1 MHTLNFPLYRFKR
14 YYDGNSMLIKSPNDK
29 WAIKVAQFVD
39 KIGTVKASLLF
50 VLLIL
55 LFTVTGSYLVR
66 LSFGSVMDKEDYV
79 SAIVL
84 TVVGA
89 PYLLFLFSTL
99 IKQLQ
104 HSRINLEEAVS
115 QLERLRRHDVILN
128 RELQNNIRQL
138 NYEIEQRKQAQLER
152 EGMLT
157 KLEREIKQKS
167 EQEIEARRL
176 SMLTRSIIDAS
187 PDLIYYR
194 NEEGRFEGCNKVAE
208 ALVGKTQEELMGLT
222 PHQVY
227 DEELARQVAASD
239 HEVLETNSS
248 ITEELW
254 LKFADG
260 RRRYFEMRKVP
271 FFDQDGVRLGLLAF
285 GRDMTERKQ
294 SQLAIEQA
302 SKDKTK
308 FIATISHELRT
319 PLNGIVGLSRMLR
332 DTKLDS
338 EQFEWVSTIYAS
350 AITLGN
356 IFNDIIDLDK
366 LDRDKVEMQ
375 YKTVVTVSFVNELA
389 SIIKLL
395 AADKGLT
402 FKWQIID
409 PVPVA
414 FEADGTRLRQVL
426 WNMLYN
432 AVKFTQHGSVS
443 LTMSAKIQSETKAD
457 ITFTIQ
463 DTGIGI
469 AKDELNKIF
478 AMYYQVS
485 RDDFQSA
492 TGTGIGLA
500 ICQQMVDKMGGNIR
514 VNSEINK
521 GTCFEINLPVNVANQ
536 APDIEELKV
545 TGLKIL
551 LVEDIELNVMVAK
564 ALLEKLGQHVEV
576 AMTGQEA
583 IDMVRTR
590 PYDLILLDIQL
601 PDMTGF
607 DVARTLLEED
617 LVLRTPIVAL
627 TANVINTRTEYLQNG
642 MDDVIA
648 KPVKKSRIIQ
658 VFNELFA
665 SDLST
670 KIRPQERA
678 SDTVVIEQ
686 ESKKVLDVSLLTML
700 VETIGEG
707 MVEASL
713 AVFEQKIPEY
723 MEILNVSLAAA
734 DKDEVCSQAHKI
746 KGAAGSLGL
755 DRIQTSANMIQQGDH
770 PAWWENVHEW
780 VEQLQKAI
788 TQDVPYL
795 HEWLQQHQF
804 DD

>member
-1 MHTLNFPLYRFKR
+1 
-14 YYDGNSMLIKSPNDK
+14 MLTKSPKDS

-39 KIGTVKASLLF
+39 KLGTVKMSILF
-50 VLLIL
+50 VLFIL
-55 LFTVTGSYLVR
+55 LFTTAGSYLVR
-66 LSFGSVMDKEDYV
+66 LSLGIELTRTDFI
-79 SAIVL
+79 SAVVL
-84 TVVGA
+84 TLVGA
-89 PYLLFLFSTL
+89 PCLLYFFSKL
-99 IKQLQ
+99 IKQLE

-138 NYEIEQRKQAQLER
+138 NYEIEQRKHAQLER
-152 EGMLT
+152 EALFS
-157 KLEREIKQKS
+157 KLEQEIKQKS
-167 EQEIEARRL
+167 EQEVEARRL
-176 SMLTRSIIDAS
+176 STLTRSIIDAS

-208 ALVGKTQEELMGLT
+208 ALVGKTQEELMGLS
-222 PHQVY
+222 PHEVY

-239 HEVLETNSS
+239 QEVLETNASL
-248 ITEELW
+248 TEELW

-271 FFDQDGVRLGLLAF
+271 FFDHNGLRLGLLAF

-332 DTKLDS
+332 DTKLNS

-366 LDRDKVEMQ
+366 LDRNKVEMQ
-375 YKTVVTVSFVNELA
+375 YKTVGTANFMNELG

-395 AADKGLT
+395 AVDKGLK
-402 FKWQIID
+402 FNWKIVD

-426 WNMLYN
+426 WNMLFN
-432 AVKFTQHGSVS
+432 AVKFTQKGTVS
-443 LTMSAKIQSETKAD
+443 LTMAAKIHSETKAD
-457 ITFTIQ
+457 ITFIIQ

-469 AKDELNKIF
+469 AKDQLNKIF
-478 AMYYQVS
+478 AMYYQVQ

-500 ICQQMVDKMGGNIR
+500 ICQQMVDKMGGSIR
-514 VNSEINK
+514 VNSEVNQ
-521 GTCFEINLPVNVANQ
+521 GTCFEIKLPVAVTHQ
-536 APDIEELKV
+536 APNIEELRV

-564 ALLEKLGQHVEV
+564 ALLEKLGQHVSV

-583 IDMVRTR
+583 IDMVREN
-590 PYDLILLDIQL
+590 PFDLILLDIQL
-601 PDMTGF
+601 PDMNGF

-627 TANVINTRTEYLQNG
+627 TANVIKTREEYLQNG

-665 SDLST
+665 SDLRQDVPMQNENNT
-670 KIRPQERA
+670 N
-678 SDTVVIEQ
+678 VVIEQ
-686 ESKKVLDVSLLTML
+686 ESKKVLNLDLLTML
-700 VETIGEG
+700 IETIGEG

-713 AVFEQKIPEY
+713 AVFEDKIPEY
-723 MEILNVSLAAA
+723 MELLNVSLAAD

-746 KGAAGSLGL
+746 KGAAGSVGL
-755 DRIQTSANMIQQGDH
+755 ERVQTTANMIQQGDH

-780 VEQLQKAI
+780 TEQLQMAI
-788 TQDVPYL
+788 SQDVPYL